1 MIAMRFAKRADG
13 IAPFEVMEV
22 LSRAHA
28 LEARGRHVIHLEIG
42 EPDFTA
48 TPAVVAAGERAMR
61 EGRTAYTAALGLP
74 QLRDALAGFY
84 AAHLGARVQASRIAI
99 TAGASGG
106 LLLLLASL
114 IDAGD
119 EVLVPDP
126 GYPGYR
132 QFVRAFE
139 GLPRS
144 LPVDVRNAFQPTL
157 SGVRGAWGPRT
168 AGMVLGTPSNP
179 TGTLISREELRRI
192 AEFVG
197 ERGGFLVVDEIYQGL
212 VYDGEKPWT
221 AAELDPCVIVVNSFS
236 KYFCMTGWRLG
247 WAVLPEALVRPFE
260 RIAQHLFICPSAI
273 AQHAAL
279 AAFLPE
285 TLAILEE
292 RRLEFEARRNF
303 FVPALERLGLPV
315 PARPSGAFYVYADCS
330 GYDADAKHFS
340 LDLLERAGVAAT
352 PGLDFGEHATASHL
366 RFAYTR
372 GIGDLREAVERLGE
386 FLGRG

>member
-1 MIAMRFAKRADG
+1 MRFAKRAGG

-28 LEARGRHVIHLEIG
+28 LEAQGRRVIHLEIG

-48 TPAVVAAGERAMR
+48 TASVVAAGERALR
-61 EGRTAYTAALGLP
+61 DGCTAYTAALGLP
-74 QLRDALAGFY
+74 QLREALAEHY
-84 AAHLGARVQASRIAI
+84 AAHLGARVPASRIAV

-114 IDAGD
+114 VDAGD

-139 GLPRS
+139 GRPRA

-157 SGVRGAWGPRT
+157 SGVRDAWSART
-168 AGMVLGTPSNP
+168 VGMVLGTPSNP
-179 TGTLISREELRRI
+179 TGTLISREALRRI
-192 AEFVG
+192 AGFVG
-197 ERGGFLVVDEIYQGL
+197 ERGGFLIVDEIYQGL
-212 VYDGEKPWT
+212 VYDGQAPWT

-247 WAVLPEALVRPFE
+247 WAVLPDALVRPFE

-285 TLAILEE
+285 TLAILEQ
-292 RRLEFEARRNF
+292 RRVEFEARRNF
-303 FVPALERLGLPV
+303 LLPALEGLGLPV
-315 PARPSGAFYVYADCS
+315 PARPSGAFYLYADCS
-330 GYDADAKHFS
+330 RYDADARRFS

-352 PGLDFGEHATASHL
+352 PGLDFGENATASHL

-372 GIGDLREAVERLGE
+372 GLDDLREATERLGG
-386 FLGRG
+386 FLGRA